1 MVSPRMSP
9 ALITSLLAA
18 VVVPT
23 WLYFQDVGAGDGPG
37 RFFIP
42 SVAAAVLSTASLV
55 LWLGGGGVA
64 AVAIPVGLLLL
75 VTSAWTALKRIGMK
89 SRNATAA
96 PPFRRLTESD
106 RIISRLIN
114 AVNHDMRSLEL
125 ARWFIAQLAS
135 SAANSQFA
143 CGKGDALDVAAIAAK
158 VPGANEVTRAELAAH
173 LGDLVREACA
183 RKPQTPREFAAVLR
197 EFGDSAYHPVHG
209 ILKGMPGYSV
219 GSSVPLPP

>member
-1 MVSPRMSP
+1 MVSLRMPP
-9 ALITSLLAA
+9 ALIALVAA
-18 VVVPT
+18 ALVMPA
-23 WLYFQDVGAGDGPG
+23 WLYYQNIGGGGGPG

-42 SVAAAVLSTASLV
+42 SVAAAALSTASLV

-64 AVAIPVGLLLL
+64 AGAAAGCLLMLA
-75 VTSAWTALKRIGMK
+75 VSAWIALARIEP

-135 SAANSQFA
+135 SAADGQYA
-143 CGKGDALDVAAIAAK
+143 CGKGDSLDVAAIAAK